1 MLKQVPGNTKLAIC
15 CNQEQEGK
23 DENTG
28 TVKSLPDTVQAKI
41 NSNIYTLLLLFVCL
55 FWGKAHQSYK
65 SYFEKLLL
73 LYVICYFMLNDWVGI
88 RGGYCDGNTAKEN
101 KYINCL
107 TYVHN

>member
-41 NSNIYTLLLLFVCL
+41 NSNIYTLLLFVCFGGRL
-55 FWGKAHQSYK
+55 TSHTSLILKNCFYS
-65 SYFEKLLL
+65 
-73 LYVICYFMLNDWVGI
+73 VICYFMLNDWVRI
-88 RGGYCDGNTAKEN
+88 RVGYCDGNTAKEN
-101 KYINCL
+101 KYINWLNLC
-107 TYVHN
+107 T